1 MARTWRIGE
10 VAERTGLTRRTLRH
24 YDAIGLL
31 PAGRGAGNGYRTYR
45 ADDLVRLQRILLL
58 RDLGLGLP
66 DIARV
71 LDGRSDNR
79 AALRSHLAFLR
90 REQER
95 IDRQIAS
102 VEATIEAI
110 TKETTMTADEMFDG
124 FDHTQYREE
133 VEQRWGKEEYSRSD
147 RWWKGIGQ
155 QGRQAFMEEAK
166 AIGQGWAAARE
177 SGEPVDAPEVRA
189 LAARHIAWI
198 GAGWGGVQPNDE
210 QILGLAQMYVDDE
223 RFAAN
228 YGGAEGAA
236 YVRDALTSY
245 VRGR

>member
-1 MARTWRIGE
+1 MEYSIQE
-10 VAERTGLTRRTLRH
+10 VAAATGVTSRTLRH

-133 VEQRWGKEEYSRSD
+133 VEQRWGAQAWQDSD
-147 RWWKGIGQ
+147 RWWRGMDDS
-155 QGRQAFMEEAK
+155 GRQGFLAEAA
-166 AIGQGWAAARE
+166 AIGAAWQQAQAD
-177 SGEPVDAPEVRA
+177 GVPAADPRA
-189 LAARHIAWI
+189 QELAARHVRWI
-198 GAGWGGVQPNDE
+198 EQGWGGTRPAAE
-210 QILGLAQMYVDDE
+210 QIVGLAEMYVADE

-228 YGGAEGAA
+228 YGGPVGAA
-236 YVRDALTSY
+236 YVRDALIAFARS
-245 VRGR
+245 G